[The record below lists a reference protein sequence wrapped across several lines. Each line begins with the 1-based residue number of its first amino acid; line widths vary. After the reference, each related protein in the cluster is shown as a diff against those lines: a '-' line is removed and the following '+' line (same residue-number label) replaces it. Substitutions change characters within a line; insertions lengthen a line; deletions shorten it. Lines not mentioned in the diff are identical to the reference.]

1 MTGPR
6 VGSTVTTQTAPVL
19 AEGAPP
25 RARMLAVT
33 LLCLLFGTRALDL
46 LGGITFPNVTTSSY
60 LQVLWTA
67 ALFLVPVLYAFPG
80 PRQRLARRRWAV
92 LVAQGALTWAPFV
105 VFGST
110 WQVGVGGL
118 LAGLVL
124 LSFSGWASWLTAGS
138 LLVADVTVRAAVTA
152 LPWEPAW
159 SGALWAAIAFVDDGL
174 AAFGIIWLTQLVD
187 ELQEAQSQAARFAA
201 AAERL
206 QAAIALQA
214 AVDDLLSQVASKVA
228 AAGRYFARDRA
239 RAAAEIA
246 SAGATAREAVA
257 RARQLPNIQETGVAS
272 YPSPASPRGSAVG
285 ARLAMCVVVA
295 VVCDYGVA
303 GINDAWGGLSARL
316 MGVLIAGTL
325 AV

>member
-19 AEGAPP
+19 AEGAPR
-25 RARMLAVT
+25 RARVLAVT
-33 LLCLLFGTRALDL
+33 LLCLVFGSRALDL
-46 LGGITFPNVTTSSY
+46 LGGITFRNVTTSSY

-80 PRQRLARRRWAV
+80 PRLVLARHRWAV
-92 LVAQGALTWAPFV
+92 LLAQGVLTWAPFV

-124 LSFSGWASWLTAGS
+124 LSFSGWTSWLAAGS
-138 LLVADVTVRAAVTA
+138 LLVADVTVRATLTG

-159 SGALWAAIAFVDDGL
+159 SGALWAAIAFVDDGF
-174 AAFGIIWLTQLVD
+174 AAFGIIWLTQLID
-187 ELQEAQSQAARFAA
+187 EMEEAQSQAARFAA

-206 QAAIALQA
+206 RAAVALQA
-214 AVDDLLSQVASKVA
+214 AVDGLLSTVASKVA
-228 AAGRYFARDRA
+228 AAGRCFARDRA

-246 SAGATAREAVA
+246 AAGVTAREAVD
-257 RARQLPNIQETGVAS
+257 RARRLPNLRETGVVS
-272 YPSPASPRGSAVG
+272 YPSAASPRGSAVG
-285 ARLAMCVVVA
+285 ARLAM
-295 VVCDYGVA
+295 
-303 GINDAWGGLSARL
+303 
-316 MGVLIAGTL
+316 
-325 AV
+325 